1 MTLTRAAS
9 AVENSDAEQG
19 SDVSDTR
26 LMLTVDSAGKQ
37 FTASSP
43 VPIHSCVNVA
53 MQTDEDTSSCWSCV
67 GFMKKALIQKLA
79 LVAVGVLVVLII
91 IMIERFAGVDIIDE
105 KKLVQDIT
113 ADILPQLMSGR
124 ANATSPPQ

>member
-9 AVENSDAEQG
+9 AVENSDVEQG

-43 VPIHSCVNVA
+43 VPTHSCVNVA
-53 MQTDEDTSSCWSCV
+53 MQTGEDTSSCWSCV